1 MEAQAETLSQFDAS
15 ERDALSLRGRFGK
28 CIPEFSL
35 RTGCT
40 FRMALQAEPASQNIA
55 LEWDAVSGWHHL
67 RKRRPILIIQNEKK
81 ELELRIVERLS
92 SFSKTN
98 L

>member
-1 MEAQAETLSQFDAS
+1 MRKLCPGLESQNGTQFPLADFSETA
-15 ERDALSLRGRFGK
+15 
-28 CIPEFSL
+28 
-35 RTGCT
+35 T
-40 FRMALQAEPASQNIA
+40 QNIA
-55 LEWDAVSGWHHL
+55 SEWDAVSGWHHL
-67 RKRRPILIIQNEKK
+67 RKRRPILIMQNEKK

>member
-1 MEAQAETLSQFDAS
+1 M
-15 ERDALSLRGRFGK
+15 
-28 CIPEFSL
+28 
-35 RTGCT
+35 GCT
-40 FRMALQAEPASQNIA
+40 FRTVLQAESASQNIA

-67 RKRRPILIIQNEKK
+67 RKRRPILIIRNEK

-98 L
+98 LLDATGRVKIITGRPRRRLVGWLKT

>member
-1 MEAQAETLSQFDAS
+1 MWGW
-15 ERDALSLRGRFGK
+15 DALSPWGAKRKLHPSFEPQNGTQF
-28 CIPEFSL
+28 PLADLSETVS
-35 RTGCT
+35 
-40 FRMALQAEPASQNIA
+40 QNPAS
-55 LEWDAVSGWHHL
+55 EWDAVSGWHHL
-67 RKRRPILIIQNEKK
+67 RKRRPILIMQNEKK